1 MHCLKLSPNLRKNTK
16 EYRAALLSED
26 DKTSEKMTCEVKQL
40 TSILDMVKD
49 PDVDA
54 EEIFCKEEDEEFL

>member
-26 DKTSEKMTCEVKQL
+26 DKTAWTCEVRQL

-49 PDVDA
+49 PDIEA
-54 EEIFCKEEDEEFL
+54 EETFCKVDDEEYL